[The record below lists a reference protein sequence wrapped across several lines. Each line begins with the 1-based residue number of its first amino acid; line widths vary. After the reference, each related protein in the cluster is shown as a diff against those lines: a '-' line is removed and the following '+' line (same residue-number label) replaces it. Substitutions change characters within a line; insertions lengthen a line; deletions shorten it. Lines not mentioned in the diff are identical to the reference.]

1 MKSPYVGLP
10 VEKWE
15 KKTRQLIEEHPLDPG
30 EVFEVAIKVW
40 NDIIETDCPICAWP
54 NTTSCTVLHDVARIM
69 CKLIIVSAVL
79 RSNVSK
85 ISEIQTDSV
94 LNRALHFIYAI
105 NSFAVKGNA
114 KKQLFWKN
122 QKPRLCCF
130 SQNER
135 RRRGFGR

>member
-54 NTTSCTVLHDVARIM
+54 NTTSCTVLHDIARIM

-94 LNRALHFIYAI
+94 LNRALHFIWVCFIYFRGNQNQCGAI
-105 NSFAVKGNA
+105 
-114 KKQLFWKN
+114 
-122 QKPRLCCF
+122 
-130 SQNER
+130 ER
-135 RRRGFGR
+135 RRLSRPLGRIETTARPM